1 MILTSKFTLIYIKF
15 QTIPFIF
22 VLMSRKTTKA
32 YHHVFKY
39 IQNKIFDMACFSFTT
54 DFERAMRNALRSI
67 YPNSK
72 FILCWFHFT
81 QAAKKRAM
89 QTPQLIPYIR
99 QNREAE
105 EIYYKL
111 LSLPLLPA
119 HHIKNEFQRL
129 KVIARARHRTVF
141 ADFLNYYEQ
150 QWIIKV
156 PFELFPFFFGI

>member
-1 MILTSKFTLIYIKF
+1 
-15 QTIPFIF
+15 
-22 VLMSRKTTKA
+22 MSRKTKKA

-39 IQNKIFDMACFSFTT
+39 IQSKIFDMTCFSFTM
-54 DFERAMRNALRSI
+54 DFETAMRKALRSL

-72 FILCWFHFT
+72 FVHCWFHFT

-99 QNREAE
+99 QNKEAE

-119 HHIKNEFQRL
+119 DQIKKEFLKL
-129 KVIARARHRTVF
+129 KVIVNARHRSIF
-141 ADFLNYYEQ
+141 SDFLVYYEN
-150 QWIIKV
+150 QWIHKV
-156 PFELFPFFFGI
+156 HGQL